1 MKWSLK
7 VKTLA
12 LVTTLVVL
20 VAAILT
26 VAHTNRQRD
35 LLFRDLE
42 RLTEVLTQNLAF
54 NSEYGVLVGNREGLQ
69 DLVEGVMRER
79 TVAGVLILDR
89 GGVSLASGARGK
101 DGEFIG
107 RAVGPHPEIGEQP
120 ARRYVQGSGAKLY
133 LVQHPVLVRRQHWGA
148 EEALFP
154 VPGEGPR
161 DVIGAAVVG
170 VSTASL
176 VTSLRQVQYTTV
188 QLTGLIVLAAWCL
201 SYLLVNLLIKPLQQL
216 KAATHEVAAGNLDI
230 RLDSSQRD
238 EVGDLTRSFN
248 QMVHEMRQSRNRIEE
263 YTRQLETTMKEL
275 SSLNQEM
282 EDLLRVASHD
292 LRAPL
297 INIQGFTKRLEPIMA
312 ETVRTLEQAAASNED
327 AALRGQIASL
337 RTQVQTRFAESLRFI
352 SKGVEKMDAL
362 LTSLLAV
369 SRVARKAD
377 PIQPNDL
384 NAVLEDV
391 LAVFDH
397 QLTDRSIE
405 VIRHP
410 LPERVA
416 CRRNEIN
423 QVFSNLVSNAI
434 NYMGAADRR
443 YIEIG
448 GTERAE
454 EVECYIRDTGIGIAE
469 EDQER
474 IFNMFTR
481 LQSVDVPGEGV
492 GLAYVRK
499 ILRSHGGRLWVQSK
513 KGQGSTFFFTLPRQR
528 SLGMPVSPAHASQ
541 PENAVRG

>member
-1 MKWSLK
+1 
-7 VKTLA
+7 
-12 LVTTLVVL
+12 
-20 VAAILT
+20 
-26 VAHTNRQRD
+26 
-35 LLFRDLE
+35 
-42 RLTEVLTQNLAF
+42 
-54 NSEYGVLVGNREGLQ
+54 
-69 DLVEGVMRER
+69 
-79 TVAGVLILDR
+79 
-89 GGVSLASGARGK
+89 
-101 DGEFIG
+101 
-107 RAVGPHPEIGEQP
+107 
-120 ARRYVQGSGAKLY
+120 
-133 LVQHPVLVRRQHWGA
+133 
-148 EEALFP
+148 
-154 VPGEGPR
+154 
-161 DVIGAAVVG
+161 
-170 VSTASL
+170 
-176 VTSLRQVQYTTV
+176 
-188 QLTGLIVLAAWCL
+188 
-201 SYLLVNLLIKPLQQL
+201 
-216 KAATHEVAAGNLDI
+216 
-230 RLDSSQRD
+230 
-238 EVGDLTRSFN
+238 
-248 QMVHEMRQSRNRIEE
+248 
-263 YTRQLETTMKEL
+263 
-275 SSLNQEM
+275 
-282 EDLLRVASHD
+282 
-292 LRAPL
+292 
-297 INIQGFTKRLEPIMA
+297 MA
-312 ETVRTLEQAAASNED
+312 ETVRPRGRAAASSED

-337 RTQVQTRFAESLRFI
+337 TTQVQTRFAESLRFI

-377 PIQPNDL
+377 PVQLNDL

-410 LPERVA
+410 LPGQVA

-423 QVFSNLVSNAI
+423 QVFSNLVANAI
-434 NYMGAADRR
+434 NYMGPVERR

-448 GTERAE
+448 GTERPD

-528 SLGMPVSPAHASQ
+528 SPGMPISSAHTARVSQ